1 MSSLA
6 SKAECAG
13 SRRLDKIGMKSCI
26 GLVLCLMLFPAFTA
40 HAGNAADQ
48 SSDRV
53 FLLDLQKALRTHDKD
68 WLAGHMHYPASYY
81 GPNFIMIKNRASFDD
96 HYPMLVGPKLR
107 AIVLAQDPDRLF
119 KDRHGIMIGSDP
131 NIWFYDFGSGPEDV
145 RYEIITINDTE

>member
-1 MSSLA
+1 M
-6 SKAECAG
+6 AERAG
-13 SRRLDKIGMKSCI
+13 SRRLGNIRMESRI
-26 GLVLCLMLFPAFTA
+26 ALVLCLMLASAFATRV
-40 HAGNAADQ
+40 GNAADQ

-53 FLLDLQKALRTHDKD
+53 FLLDLQKALRTDDKD

-81 GPNFIMIKNRASFDD
+81 GQNFIMIKNRASFDD
-96 HYPMLVGPKLR
+96 HYRMLVGPKLR

-131 NIWFYDFGSGPEDV
+131 NIWFYNFGSGPEDV

>member
-1 MSSLA
+1 MRQT
-6 SKAECAG
+6 
-13 SRRLDKIGMKSCI
+13 SRPIGFFCWICKRRYER
-26 GLVLCLMLFPAFTA
+26 
-40 HAGNAADQ
+40 D
-48 SSDRV
+48 
-53 FLLDLQKALRTHDKD
+53 DKD

-131 NIWFYDFGSGPEDV
+131 NIWFYNFGSGPEDV